1 MTIQSERNAAF
12 LDEIGVGP
20 TWVRRNGTALECD
33 ESEEPIV
40 VSENVTITHASPVS
54 ASAWEA
60 DSVTTEIA
68 SSSEET
74 SIATMNWVQ
83 LKAAVSSCVQCGLC
97 KKRTNTVFGVG
108 DEKAKWL
115 FVGEGPGRNEDAQGE
130 PFVGPAG
137 KLLDN
142 MLLSLGLK
150 RGANAYIANIVKCR
164 PTDANGKDR
173 PPTSDETDACMPY
186 LQRQIA
192 LIQPTVIVA
201 LGKTAALAL
210 LKRDPE
216 TSVSALRGTV
226 HRYADLPLIVTY
238 HPAYL
243 LRSPA
248 DKRKTWDDLCLATKT
263 YSGASTGV

>member
-1 MTIQSERNAAF
+1 MTTHNERNAVF
-12 LDEIGVGP
+12 LDEIGIGP
-20 TWVRRNGTALECD
+20 RWVNKTLVAPEID
-33 ESEEPIV
+33 VAAMPMEV
-40 VSENVTITHASPVS
+40 ASS
-54 ASAWEA
+54 
-60 DSVTTEIA
+60 IA
-68 SSSEET
+68 SQASDVVEAKTIATPTEVPV
-74 SIATMNWVQ
+74 ATMNWVQ
-83 LKAAVSSCVQCGLC
+83 LKSAVSNCVQCGLC
-97 KKRTNTVFGVG
+97 QKRTNTVFGVG

-142 MLLSLGLK
+142 MLLSLGLQ

-164 PTDANGKDR
+164 PTDPSGKDR
-173 PPTSDETDACMPY
+173 PPTAEEADACMPY

-216 TSVSALRGTV
+216 TAVSAMRGTI
-226 HRYADLPLIVTY
+226 HRYGDLPLIVTY

-243 LRSPA
+243 LRSPV
-248 DKRKTWDDLCLATKT
+248 DKRKTWADLCLAMKAFA
-263 YSGASTGV
+263 GASSSV